1 MLSDFPNGVVDTHF
15 HVFKAG
21 EGIQQARYRP
31 AYDAPLSAWQ
41 ASASAVG
48 VTHGVLVQT
57 SFMGTDNRMLTQTL
71 RAHPERL
78 RGVAVVA
85 PDVKP
90 EVLQG
95 LHQAGVRGIRLN
107 LSGQDHRVPSWA
119 SATALWDAVGELGW
133 HLELHTDPG
142 GLPQV
147 VAQLPSTLPLVVDHM
162 GKPLKADA
170 RDATVRAVVQR
181 AALAPVHVKLS
192 GAYRLAGV
200 DAAALGAL
208 WVQELGAD
216 PLLWGSDWPCT
227 NHEHEADYAALFQAL
242 ADWVGPGHLQ
252 QVLSANPQR
261 LYWGGV
267 DLQQPS

>member
-1 MLSDFPNGVVDTHF
+1 MLSEFSNCSVDTHF
-15 HVFKAG
+15 HIFNAG
-21 EGIQQARYRP
+21 EGIPNARYRP
-31 AYDAPLSAWQ
+31 AYDAPLHAWM
-41 ASASAVG
+41 AKAGAVG

-57 SFMGTDNRMLTQTL
+57 SFMGTDNRLLTQTL

-85 PDVKP
+85 PDVSM
-90 EVLQG
+90 EALHG
-95 LHQAGVRGIRLN
+95 LHRDGVRGLRLN
-107 LSGQDHRVPSWA
+107 LSGQDHQVPQWA
-119 SATALWDAVGELGW
+119 GATALWDAVGELGW

-162 GKPLKADA
+162 GKPLKAEPQ
-170 RDATVRAVVQR
+170 DATVLALVRR

-200 DAAALGAL
+200 DATPLARL

-216 PLLWGSDWPCT
+216 HLLWGSDWPCT

-242 ADWVGPGHLQ
+242 VEWVGPGHLHQ
-252 QVLSANPQR
+252 ILAVNPQR
-261 LYWGGV
+261 LYWGFV
-267 DLQQPS
+267 SR